1 MSRNSFIGLCL
12 ATVIA
17 LALAVLS
24 VMRQPTIRSADLT
37 GEPVL
42 PGLADRLNG
51 LKSVVVKGSDG
62 TMTFDW
68 DGKTF
73 VSRDRGGFPADTE
86 KLSGLVIQMTR
97 LVKLEAKTSVAEKL
111 DRLDLNDPTAK
122 DSRAKE
128 IVLLDRDGKTI
139 ADLIVGKRKF
149 TLGGKESGTYVRLPG
164 DNQSWLALGELSP
177 GPKARDWLKRDIAD
191 VKDKSIKRVTVVHPD
206 GEKVVVGKLS
216 AKDAAFKI
224 ENLPGGKQPASDFV
238 ADEYGRVL
246 AVLLLDDVA
255 KADTIPFPKDK
266 TTTAEVDTFEG
277 LHVTLQIVE
286 KDGNTWMKIKADP
299 PVGGMS
305 KPASPEAMPGEP
317 ATDWGKVAADINAR
331 ASGWVFQ
338 VPAYEVAP
346 LKKRMSELVKK
357 PESKS

>member
-1 MSRNSFIGLCL
+1 MSRNGFLGLCA

-17 LALAVLS
+17 LALAVLA
-24 VMRQPTIRSADLT
+24 VARQPTIRSADLT

-51 LKSVVVKGSDG
+51 LKSVVVKGSEG

-68 DGKTF
+68 DGKSF
-73 VSRDRGGFPADTE
+73 VARDRGGFPADTE

-97 LVKLEAKTSVAEKL
+97 LVKLETKTSVAEKL
-111 DRLDLNDPTAK
+111 DRLDLNDPAAK

-128 IVLLDRDGKTI
+128 VQLLDRDGKTL

-149 TLGGKESGTYVRLPG
+149 TLGGKETGTYVRLPG
-164 DNQSWLALGELSP
+164 SNQAWLALGEVNP
-177 GPKARDWLKRDIAD
+177 GAKARDWLKRDIAD

-216 AKDAAFKI
+216 AKDAGFKI
-224 ENLPGGKQPASDFV
+224 ENIPSGKQPASDFA

-277 LHVTLQIVE
+277 LHVTLQTTE
-286 KDGNTWMKIKADP
+286 KDGSTWLKIKAEP
-299 PVGGMS
+299 PVGGAS
-305 KPASPEAMPGEP
+305 KPADGAPDAV
-317 ATDWGKVAADINAR
+317 DWGKVAADINAR
-331 ASGWVFQ
+331 ANGWAFQ
-338 VPAYEVAP
+338 VPTYEVAP

-357 PESKS
+357 PDAKS